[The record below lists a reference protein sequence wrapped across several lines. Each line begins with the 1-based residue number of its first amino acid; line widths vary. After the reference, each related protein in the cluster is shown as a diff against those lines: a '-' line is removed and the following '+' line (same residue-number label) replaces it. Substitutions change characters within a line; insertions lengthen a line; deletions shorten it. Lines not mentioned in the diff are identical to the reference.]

1 MSLSE
6 FNLGT
11 QTLLR
16 GGVLTFSTNTDMS
29 FPKTQEV
36 AIFKNEK
43 LCKKLK
49 TTRRRTNTVLV
60 FSMDFSWLK
69 TGDIILKDE
78 LVKLP
83 GIWQFFRTS
92 QFIY

>member
-1 MSLSE
+1 
-6 FNLGT
+6 
-11 QTLLR
+11 
-16 GGVLTFSTNTDMS
+16 
-29 FPKTQEV
+29 
-36 AIFKNEK
+36 
-43 LCKKLK
+43 
-49 TTRRRTNTVLV
+49 
-60 FSMDFSWLK
+60 MDFSWLK